1 MKAKLIVIDDEEFIR
16 MPLQDFFE
24 DCGWEVVSYSSA
36 EDALEYL
43 KDEGADCVIVDV
55 RLPGMT
61 GPEFIVKANAIRPG
75 IRFII
80 YTGSFDFSISE
91 ELRRAGV
98 DSNCI
103 VRKPALDLN
112 DIKRAVEQG
121 NRVKD
126 D

>member
-24 DCGWEVVSYSSA
+24 DCGWDVASFSSA
-36 EDALEYL
+36 EDAIEYL
-43 KDEGADCVIVDV
+43 KNEGADCVIVDV

-98 DSNCI
+98 DNSCI

-112 DIKRAVEQG
+112 DIKLAVEQG
-121 NRVKD
+121 KKVKG
-126 D
+126 

>member
-75 IRFII
+75 IRFVI
-80 YTGSFDFSISE
+80 YTGSFDFSITE

-98 DSNCI
+98 DKNCI
-103 VRKPALDLN
+103 VRKPALDLS
-112 DIKRAVEQG
+112 DIKRAVELG
-121 NRVKD
+121 NKVED